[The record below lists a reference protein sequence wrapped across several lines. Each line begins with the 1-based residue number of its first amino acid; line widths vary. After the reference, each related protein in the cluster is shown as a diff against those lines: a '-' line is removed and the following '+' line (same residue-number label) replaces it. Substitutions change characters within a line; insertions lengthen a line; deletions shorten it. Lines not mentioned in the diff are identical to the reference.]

1 MGENADSFPGDKSPT
16 PRPEEDAAAP
26 TLNSPRR
33 SPLCC
38 YDRGEMNDDGP
49 VPAMEWP
56 ADGAAPE
63 MLANPISRLL
73 FCWVQPLFSR
83 ASYLRRHGEALEQND
98 LLPLPDM
105 DFGDPISKKF
115 EVGWKSFAEKAATKK
130 LAVAEEA
137 GKQKKDGHA
146 ELSATKGTQINE
158 KETADIDGHL
168 YSALLSVMGRRF
180 VLSGLVKLLYTALRF
195 TFPILLNALLRFIE
209 QRQKQDSEENSKED
223 AVSSNRGYW
232 IAAILLVT
240 MSIKAVTEN
249 A

>member
-1 MGENADSFPGDKSPT
+1 
-16 PRPEEDAAAP
+16 
-26 TLNSPRR
+26 
-33 SPLCC
+33 
-38 YDRGEMNDDGP
+38 
-49 VPAMEWP
+49 
-56 ADGAAPE
+56 
-63 MLANPISRLL
+63 
-73 FCWVQPLFSR
+73 
-83 ASYLRRHGEALEQND
+83 
-98 LLPLPDM
+98 M

-158 KETADIDGHL
+158 KETADIDEHL